1 MTYTSKISK
10 IVRNNRRKI
19 SVNVGPLQM
28 KEQANLEFDSN
39 VFKYAGDYD
48 VTRLGLPSK
57 IVKALLRET
66 ERP

>member
-1 MTYTSKISK
+1 
-10 IVRNNRRKI
+10 
-19 SVNVGPLQM
+19 M
-28 KEQANLEFDSN
+28 KKQANLEFDSN

-48 VTRLGLPSK
+48 VTRLRLPSK